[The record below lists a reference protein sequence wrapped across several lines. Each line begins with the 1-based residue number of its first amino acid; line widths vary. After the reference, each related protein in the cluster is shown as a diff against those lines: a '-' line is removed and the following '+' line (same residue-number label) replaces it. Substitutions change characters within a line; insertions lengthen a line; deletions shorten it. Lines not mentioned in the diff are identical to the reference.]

1 MDPTDDPIIASYDIC
16 LTDSEISRYVLQ
28 YLDRPTGS
36 AYDDRHGQKPTS
48 FRLKPK
54 TGLVE
59 VDVPINT
66 RVNYDVSK
74 GLRYGDALK
83 KSKSAREGGAFGMAG
98 GFSSGGAGGGGAS
111 AKVKMEDAADAKSET
126 ASLMRVQTLGGR
138 IKSPEDGDPVY
149 MLAAFRGDKLHLS
162 PVSAVV
168 QLHPQLHH
176 LDALDEMPTKGK
188 GKARKEG
195 EEDRPGESE
204 ARAIDVKIKAAEDGE
219 AAQVAGNL
227 DLLKKMQDE
236 KWKDYEWVDA
246 ETEESWQLYENYMMH
261 QDVDSLPQLQSAIDS
276 ESYLDTMSAPR
287 IDPARPEMTGWAMKQ
302 NRMKQREEQQ
312 SAEGTTEG

>member
-1 MDPTDDPIIASYDIC
+1 M
-16 LTDSEISRYVLQ
+16 
-28 YLDRPTGS
+28 
-36 AYDDRHGQKPTS
+36 
-48 FRLKPK
+48 
-54 TGLVE
+54 
-59 VDVPINT
+59 
-66 RVNYDVSK
+66 
-74 GLRYGDALK
+74 
-83 KSKSAREGGAFGMAG
+83 
-98 GFSSGGAGGGGAS
+98 
-111 AKVKMEDAADAKSET
+111 
-126 ASLMRVQTLGGR
+126 
-138 IKSPEDGDPVY
+138 
-149 MLAAFRGDKLHLS
+149 
-162 PVSAVV
+162 

-246 ETEESWQLYENYMMH
+246 EVSVIYWLTLISWVLRECLLMWVCFVCQTEESWQLYENYMMH